1 VATKSGRTLLD
12 TVGRAV
18 EREWAMGRNTREA
31 EQEDEKVRRK
41 KNKPIMSVIDADRER
56 SE

>member
-1 VATKSGRTLLD
+1 
-12 TVGRAV
+12 
-18 EREWAMGRNTREA
+18 MGRNTREA